1 MRHQEQFPGQ
11 AIAGLRTRLLVMSA
25 AVGIALDES
34 FRALDERSP
43 ARAAAVIDGDN
54 VIDDLEDEI
63 DEQALCLL
71 ARTQP
76 VACDLRF
83 VVGAL
88 RMVADLERIGD
99 AAVSI
104 AEQAILLQDLGQ
116 RPEMPEELRQML
128 RRTRAAFEMAEEAF
142 RGNDGEVALRMRDED
157 DDAVQSEVLVLH
169 RLMER
174 LTSQPGTDPHWVM
187 HYILVVHSLS
197 RIWRRAVNV
206 AEHVHFITQGQSLKH
221 GGDACRDS

>member
-43 ARAAAVIDGDN
+43 ALAAAVIDGDN

-76 VACDLRF
+76 VARDLRF

-99 AAVSI
+99 EAVSI

-116 RPEMPEELRQML
+116 RPEMPEELRRML
-128 RRTRAAFEMAEEAF
+128 RRTRAAFDMAEEAF
-142 RGNDGEVALRMRDED
+142 RNHDGSVALRMRDED
-157 DDAVQSEVLVLH
+157 DDAVQSEVLVIH

-174 LTSQPGTDPHWVM
+174 LTSTAGSDPHWVM

-221 GGDACRDS
+221 GGETCRDA

>member
-99 AAVSI
+99 EAVSI

-116 RPEMPEELRQML
+116 RPEMPEELRQILQRMSCPWDDVEL
-128 RRTRAAFEMAEEAF
+128 SAETPDNTTAETEAADMSGVMSDNAPETVAPPLTEAAEA
-142 RGNDGEVALRMRDED
+142 A
-157 DDAVQSEVLVLH
+157 
-169 RLMER
+169 
-174 LTSQPGTDPHWVM
+174 
-187 HYILVVHSLS
+187 SLS
-197 RIWRRAVNV
+197 EPASQEPP
-206 AEHVHFITQGQSLKH
+206 ATH
-221 GGDACRDS
+221 